1 MAELTITIAVEELTD
16 EAIKAAENGKN
27 GRCRAARERSIY
39 DVTDEM
45 AKDAARLLKMYC
57 EACGDECVECF
68 LQREH
73 RIGSC
78 VERIPE
84 LWEIP
89 E

>member
-1 MAELTITIAVEELTD
+1 MERGILQGVDIMAELTIRIAVEELTD

-27 GRCRAARERSIY
+27 GRERAIHAARI
-39 DVTDEM
+39 
-45 AKDAARLLKMYC
+45 LKAYC
-57 EACGDECVECF
+57 ESCDNECTGCF

-78 VERIPE
+78 VDRVPE